1 MSSQDDADDT
11 NEDAADCAG
20 NTYFVNVLVGL
31 RGTAQHAINVGEAS
45 GKDVESLRESV
56 MELMETEEA
65 LLSIRTMCGL
75 DENTDANNLLDE
87 VTLFALAEGARGQ
100 PLVRTVFPF
109 VNFSTI
115 SQSKGET
122 TYLYARIAPPSTTGG
137 APSGGNRKKRTS
149 AADQPPP
156 PLGAAAAVTKR
167 KRSVPSEAEFS
178 DRGLLVVHAPLF
190 LDPSS
195 AGTGQFFGVPGHA
208 SQKDLIIDFAEI
220 STNKTREAGG

>member
-167 KRSVPSEAEFS
+167 QDQSHQRLNFRTVAYSWCTHRSFWTHQVLALDSFS
-178 DRGLLVVHAPLF
+178 VCRA
-190 LDPSS
+190 
-195 AGTGQFFGVPGHA
+195 
-208 SQKDLIIDFAEI
+208 
-220 STNKTREAGG
+220 TRVRRT